1 MALLTKTLV
10 SWNQPRRFREQMR
23 QMEKRV
29 LNWWV
34 KPVFGLGL
42 ASVFLLQWYAAT
54 LKDGPQKPPPFEQTL
69 VVAICGGI
77 ILAYGTFWLAQILPD
92 SVAVNERGFQRGKRF
107 MPFDQLA
114 AHAWFPASEFSTLLL
129 VGKDQSRRLLG
140 VPKNETEAKLRK
152 ILSDHKIP
160 EDPSLKPFVETEL
173 NPSVWGGL
181 VLVAPLLI
189 VVAFFGLFAAHTTL
203 VTQLKREAKITDEQA
218 RQDWLTLRTKL
229 VKEGVAPEKLPA
241 NPYEQRPASDKM
253 RGLKLYF
260 LLAPFIYLI
269 AMLILGVIALLY
281 RVRANNLQ
289 ALLEAKSA
297 AQGRPINSTTPPN
310 G

>member
-1 MALLTKTLV
+1 
-10 SWNQPRRFREQMR
+10 
-23 QMEKRV
+23 
-29 LNWWV
+29 
-34 KPVFGLGL
+34 
-42 ASVFLLQWYAAT
+42 
-54 LKDGPQKPPPFEQTL
+54 
-69 VVAICGGI
+69 
-77 ILAYGTFWLAQILPD
+77 
-92 SVAVNERGFQRGKRF
+92 

-129 VGKDQSRRLLG
+129 VGKDQSRSLLG

-173 NPSVWGGL
+173 KPSVWGGL

-189 VVAFFGLFAAHTTL
+189 MVVFLGLFAAHTTL
-203 VTQLKREAKITDEQA
+203 VTQLNRKAKIANEQA

-241 NPYEQRPASDKM
+241 SPFEQRPVSDRM
-253 RGLKLYF
+253 RALHIYF
-260 LLAPFIYLI
+260 RFAPFIYLI
-269 AMLILGVIALLY
+269 AMLILGVTTLLY
-281 RVRANNLQ
+281 RVRTNNLQ
-289 ALLEAKSA
+289 ALLEEKSA